1 VRGVDQPA
9 ASGVRE
15 PARRFER
22 ALAAESG
29 ALHELD
35 LTLAGMAARM
45 RVVGG
50 RLAADLTRA
59 FAPALSARAAGP
71 VELEIDVWDEA
82 ETGVHWPEED
92 KDGWEGGWELDGDL
106 VWTSTDRRVLMGH
119 GPHWHYRF
127 ARGESLIVGSVSS
140 AAAQSI
146 VELGRPLNL
155 PLSLWHL
162 DHGYR
167 VIHAALVSRNGRGAL
182 IAGRMGAGKSTVA
195 LACLEAEY
203 EFLGDDHVAVA
214 VDGENDL
221 GHGIYGAARLA
232 AADLA
237 RFPALESASLE
248 GAVATTEKLLI
259 RLAELPGA
267 RFARATEIRALVLP
281 RVGRGEGTQA
291 SEASGAETLLAM
303 VPTSM
308 FRQPLRLGTSGMEP
322 LARLAERVPAYW
334 LETGS
339 DNGSIANAVDR
350 VLAASRG

>member
-1 VRGVDQPA
+1 MKGVDQPA
-9 ASGVRE
+9 ASRVRE

-22 ALAAESG
+22 ALAASSD
-29 ALHELD
+29 AQHELH
-35 LTLAGMAARM
+35 LTLAGAAVRM

-50 RLAADLTRA
+50 PLAADLTRA
-59 FAPALSARAAGP
+59 FAPALSARSAGP

-82 ETGVHWPEED
+82 ETGVPWPEED
-92 KDGWEGGWELDGDL
+92 DDGWEGGWELDGDL
-106 VWTSTDRRVLMGH
+106 VWTTTDRRVLRGH

-127 ARGESLIVGSVSS
+127 ARRESLIVGSVSS
-140 AAAQSI
+140 AAAQTL

-162 DHGYR
+162 DHGHR
-167 VIHAALVSRNGRGAL
+167 VIHGALVSRDGHGAL

-195 LACLEAEY
+195 LACLEAGY
-203 EFLGDDHVAVA
+203 EFLGDDHVAIA

-221 GHGIYGAARLA
+221 GHGIYGGARLA

-237 RFPALESASLE
+237 RFPALEPASLE
-248 GAVATTEKLLI
+248 GAGATAGKRLI
-259 RLAELPGA
+259 RLADLPGA
-267 RFARATEIRALVLP
+267 RFAPTAEIRALVLP
-281 RVGRGEGTQA
+281 RVGRGEGAQA

-339 DNGSIANAVDR
+339 DNGSIVKAVDQM
-350 VLAASRG
+350 LAASPG